1 MVLIVC
7 KIFDME
13 EPKRIKII
21 SVVFCTAIIIPA
33 VIAVV
38 SDILDGQKPVFKGCL
53 IVALLILLGLGYYL
67 FFEKSQTPVTIGS
80 FFLIH

>member
-1 MVLIVC
+1 MVLIVY
-7 KIFDME
+7 KIFDMGE
-13 EPKRIKII
+13 SKRIKII

-38 SDILDGQKPVFKGCL
+38 SDILDGQKPAFKGCL

-67 FFEKSQTPVTIGS
+67 FLKNRKRPLQ
-80 FFLIH
+80 

>member
-13 EPKRIKII
+13 ESKRIKII

-67 FFEKSQTPVTIGS
+67 FLKNRKRPLQ
-80 FFLIH
+80 

>member
-13 EPKRIKII
+13 ESKRIKII

-38 SDILDGQKPVFKGCL
+38 SDIRDGQKPVFKGCL
-53 IVALLILLGLGYYL
+53 IVTLLILLGLGYYL
-67 FFEKSQTPVTIGS
+67 FLKNRKRPLQ
-80 FFLIH
+80 

>member
-1 MVLIVC
+1 
-7 KIFDME
+7 ME

-67 FFEKSQTPVTIGS
+67 FF
-80 FFLIH
+80 

>member
-1 MVLIVC
+1 MVLIVY

-13 EPKRIKII
+13 ESKRIKII

-53 IVALLILLGLGYYL
+53 IVALLILLGLWYYL
-67 FFEKSQTPVTIGS
+67 FLKNRKRPLQ
-80 FFLIH
+80 

>member
-1 MVLIVC
+1 MVLIVY
-7 KIFDME
+7 KIFDMGE
-13 EPKRIKII
+13 SKRIKII
-21 SVVFCTAIIIPA
+21 SVVFCTVIIIPA

-67 FFEKSQTPVTIGS
+67 FLKNRKRPLQ
-80 FFLIH
+80 